1 MVPGGIRYSF
11 PGVTLGDI
19 NAVNGP
25 NLPSPR
31 HGPVTPIVGHCELEF
46 DLPQDCGVLWEGDVK
61 LGHVID
67 RVDNRPETLIAL
79 AFGHVVDEADVL
91 KLAAGK
97 IPQGYGKSHFALDFS
112 TDSGPG
118 GLGFIPRFD
127 AALDEVVQMVERF
140 EVEAITRLEFA
151 WGKPMQMISPRE
163 V

>member
-1 MVPGGIRYSF
+1 MIHGVVRKPAVCVADSDAENLVATLSLNMVPGGIRYSF

-91 KLAAGK
+91 KLK
-97 IPQGYGKSHFALDFS
+97 RNECIQNMNDIHCVKPKCSLPQND
-112 TDSGPG
+112 TWP
-118 GLGFIPRFD
+118 P
-127 AALDEVVQMVERF
+127 
-140 EVEAITRLEFA
+140 
-151 WGKPMQMISPRE
+151 
-163 V
+163 